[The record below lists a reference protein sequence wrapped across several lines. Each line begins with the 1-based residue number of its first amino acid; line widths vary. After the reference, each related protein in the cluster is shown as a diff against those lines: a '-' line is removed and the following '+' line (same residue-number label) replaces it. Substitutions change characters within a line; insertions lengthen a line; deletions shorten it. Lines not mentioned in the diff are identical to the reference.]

1 MIPELGHFALA
12 MALALCL
19 AQTVLPMLGAQRR
32 DARLMA
38 AGGPLANAAMLSV
51 LVAFICLAT
60 SYAVNDTSVA
70 NVVQNSHSDKPMIYK
85 ITGTWG
91 NHEGSMVLWVLVLT
105 GCGAA
110 VATFG
115 RELPSVLQARVL
127 GVLGSIGMGFL
138 LFILL
143 TSNPFDRMWPPAPDG
158 QGLNPLLQ
166 DLGLAVH
173 PPLLYLGYVGTA
185 VTFAFAVA
193 ALIEGRVDAAWGA
206 WVRPWALA
214 SWAFLTCGIA
224 LGSWW
229 AYYELGWGGY
239 WFWDPVEN
247 SSLLPWLASTALIHS
262 AIVVEKRGALKIWTV
277 LLALLAF
284 ALSMMGTFLVRSGVL
299 NSVHTFAADPARGVF
314 ILAMLGLYVGGAFAL
329 FAWRAPAMVPQG
341 VFAPISREGA
351 LVLNNLLLC
360 CIAAVV
366 LVGTLYPL
374 FLDLIAGRMISV
386 GPPFFNMAT
395 APLAVPLIAAMALGP
410 LMPWKRAALWPVLQ
424 RLWWVALVAL
434 AGFVVAML
442 LTGQRVLPALGFGA
456 GLWLIAGAAAD
467 VLDRVGA
474 FRVGARAALNRARF
488 LPRAAWG
495 AALAHAGVGVTAL
508 GVAGMGLS
516 TETLVALNP
525 GQSARFAGYEWRLD
539 QVRDSPGPNFSARR
553 ADVSVLIDGQVAFVM
568 APARRTFPIGRT
580 TTTEAAIR
588 TNLMRDLYVVLGE
601 EREGGAVLRIHYN
614 PLAPWIWLG
623 AGVMALGA
631 GISLSDR
638 RVRVAAPNRRTV
650 GAPA

>member
-12 MALALCL
+12 MALAFCI
-19 AQTVLPMLGAQRR
+19 AQTALPLWGAQRR

-38 AGGPLANAAMLSV
+38 AAVPLANAAMLSV

-60 SYAVNDTSVA
+60 SYAVNDTSVV
-70 NVVQNSHSDKPMIYK
+70 NVVQNSHSAKPMIYK

-105 GCGAA
+105 LCGAA
-110 VATFG
+110 VAGFG
-115 RELPSVLQARVL
+115 RDLPSVLQARVL
-127 GVLGSIGMGFL
+127 GVLGAIAVGFL
-138 LFILL
+138 LFVLF
-143 TSNPFDRMWPPAPDG
+143 TSNPFDRVWPPAPDG

-166 DLGLAVH
+166 DFGLAVH

-214 SWAFLTCGIA
+214 SWGFLTCGIA

-247 SSLLPWLASTALIHS
+247 SSLLPWLASTALLHS
-262 AIVVEKRGALKIWTV
+262 AVVVEKRGALKVWTV
-277 LLALLAF
+277 FLALMAF

-314 ILAMLGLYVGGAFAL
+314 ILIMLGAFVGGAFAL
-329 FAWRAPAMVPQG
+329 FAWRAPAMAPQG
-341 VFAPISREGA
+341 VFAPVSREGA
-351 LVLNNLLLC
+351 LVLNNLLLS
-360 CIAAVV
+360 CITAVV

-395 APLAVPLIAAMALGP
+395 APLALPLIAAMALGP
-410 LMPWKRAALWPVLQ
+410 LMPWKRADLWPVMQ

-434 AGFVVAML
+434 AGFIIALVV
-442 LTGQRVLPALGFGA
+442 TGQRALPALGFAA
-456 GLWLIAGAAAD
+456 GLWLIFGAAAD
-467 VLDRVGA
+467 IIDRVRRA
-474 FRVGARAALNRARF
+474 EHPWARARA

-495 AALAHAGVGVTAL
+495 AAIAHAGMGVTAL
-508 GVAGMGLS
+508 GVAGMALS

-525 GQSARFAGYEWRLD
+525 GQSTSFAGYEWRLD
-539 QVRDSPGPNFSARR
+539 GVRDSPGPNFTARR
-553 ADVSVLIDGQVAFVM
+553 ADVSVLIDGSVVFTM
-568 APARRTFPIGRT
+568 TPAKRTFPVART

-588 TNLMRDLYVVLGE
+588 TNGMRDLYLVLGE
-601 EREGGAVLRIHYN
+601 EREGGAVLRIHHN
-614 PLAPWIWLG
+614 PLAPWIWFG
-623 AGVMALGA
+623 ALIMALGA
-631 GISLSDR
+631 ATSLSDR
-638 RVRVAAPNRRTV
+638 RVRVAAPSRRAV
-650 GAPA
+650 AAPA

>member
-12 MALALCL
+12 MALAFCI
-19 AQTVLPMLGAQRR
+19 AQTALPLWGAQRR

-38 AGGPLANAAMLSV
+38 AAVPLANAAMLSV

-60 SYAVNDTSVA
+60 SYAVNDTSVV
-70 NVVQNSHSDKPMIYK
+70 NVVQNSHSAKPMIYK

-105 GCGAA
+105 LCGAA
-110 VATFG
+110 VAGFG
-115 RELPSVLQARVL
+115 RDLPSVLQARVL
-127 GVLGSIGMGFL
+127 GVLGAIAVGFL
-138 LFILL
+138 LFVLF
-143 TSNPFDRMWPPAPDG
+143 TSNPFDRVWPPAPDG

-166 DLGLAVH
+166 DFGLAVH

-214 SWAFLTCGIA
+214 SWGFLTCGIA

-247 SSLLPWLASTALIHS
+247 SSLLPWLASTALLHS
-262 AIVVEKRGALKIWTV
+262 AIVVEKRGALKVWTV
-277 LLALLAF
+277 FLALMAF

-314 ILAMLGLYVGGAFAL
+314 ILIMLGAFVGGAFAL
-329 FAWRAPAMVPQG
+329 FAWRAPAMAPQG
-341 VFAPISREGA
+341 VFAPVSREGA
-351 LVLNNLLLC
+351 LVLNNLLLS
-360 CIAAVV
+360 CITAVV

-395 APLAVPLIAAMALGP
+395 APLALPLIAAMALGP
-410 LMPWKRAALWPVLQ
+410 LMPWKRADLWPVMQ

-434 AGFVVAML
+434 AGFIIALV
-442 LTGQRVLPALGFGA
+442 LTGQRALPALGFAA
-456 GLWLIAGAAAD
+456 GLWLIFGAAAD
-467 VLDRVGA
+467 IIDRVRRA
-474 FRVGARAALNRARF
+474 ANPWARARG

-495 AALAHAGVGVTAL
+495 AAIAHAGMGVTAL
-508 GVAGMGLS
+508 GVAGMALS
-516 TETLVALNP
+516 TETLVALDP
-525 GQSARFAGYEWRLD
+525 GQSTSFAGYEWRLD
-539 QVRDSPGPNFSARR
+539 GVRDSPGPNFTARR
-553 ADVSVLIDGQVAFVM
+553 AVVSVLVDGAVVFTM
-568 APARRTFPIGRT
+568 TPAKRTFPVART

-588 TNLMRDLYVVLGE
+588 TNGMRDLYLVLGE
-601 EREGGAVLRIHYN
+601 EREGGAVLRIHHN

-623 AGVMALGA
+623 ALIMALGA
-631 GISLSDR
+631 ATSLSDR
-638 RVRVAAPNRRTV
+638 RVRVAAPSRRAV
-650 GAPA
+650 AAPA

>member
-12 MALALCL
+12 MALAFCI
-19 AQTVLPMLGAQRR
+19 AQTALPLWGAQRR

-38 AGGPLANAAMLSV
+38 AAVPLANAAMLSV

-60 SYAVNDTSVA
+60 SYAVNDTSVV
-70 NVVQNSHSDKPMIYK
+70 NVVQNSHSAKPMIYK

-105 GCGAA
+105 LCGAA
-110 VATFG
+110 VAGFG
-115 RELPSVLQARVL
+115 RDLPSVLQARVL
-127 GVLGSIGMGFL
+127 GVLGAIAVGFL
-138 LFILL
+138 LFVLF
-143 TSNPFDRMWPPAPDG
+143 TSNPFDRVWPPAPDG

-166 DLGLAVH
+166 DFGLAVH

-214 SWAFLTCGIA
+214 SWGFLTCGIA

-247 SSLLPWLASTALIHS
+247 SSLLPWLASTALLHS
-262 AIVVEKRGALKIWTV
+262 AVVVEKRGALKVWTV
-277 LLALLAF
+277 FLALMAF

-314 ILAMLGLYVGGAFAL
+314 ILIMLGAFVGGAFAL
-329 FAWRAPAMVPQG
+329 FAWRAPAMAPQG
-341 VFAPISREGA
+341 VFAPVSREGA
-351 LVLNNLLLC
+351 LVLNNLLLS
-360 CIAAVV
+360 CITAVV

-395 APLAVPLIAAMALGP
+395 APLALPLIAAMALGP
-410 LMPWKRAALWPVLQ
+410 LMPWKRADLWPVMQ

-434 AGFVVAML
+434 AGFIIALV
-442 LTGQRVLPALGFGA
+442 LTGQRALPALGFAA
-456 GLWLIAGAAAD
+456 GLWLIFGAAAD
-467 VLDRVGA
+467 IIDRVRRA
-474 FRVGARAALNRARF
+474 EHPWARARA

-495 AALAHAGVGVTAL
+495 AAIAHAGMGVTAL
-508 GVAGMGLS
+508 GVAGMALS

-525 GQSARFAGYEWRLD
+525 GQSTSFAGYEWRLD
-539 QVRDSPGPNFSARR
+539 GVRDSPGPNFTARR
-553 ADVSVLIDGQVAFVM
+553 ADVSVLIDGAVVFTM
-568 APARRTFPIGRT
+568 TPAKRTFPVART

-588 TNLMRDLYVVLGE
+588 TNGMRDLYLVLGE
-601 EREGGAVLRIHYN
+601 EREGGAVLRIHHN
-614 PLAPWIWLG
+614 PLAPWIWFG
-623 AGVMALGA
+623 ALIMALGA
-631 GISLSDR
+631 ATSLSDR
-638 RVRVAAPNRRTV
+638 RVRVAAPSRRAV
-650 GAPA
+650 AAPA

>member
-1 MIPELGHFALA
+1 MIPEFGHLALA
-12 MALALCL
+12 MALAFCL
-19 AQTVLPMLGAQRR
+19 AQCALPLWGAHTR

-70 NVVQNSHSDKPMIYK
+70 NVVQNSHSDKPMLYK
-85 ITGTWG
+85 LTGTWG

-105 GCGAA
+105 LCGGA
-110 VATFG
+110 VAGFG
-115 RELPSVLQARVL
+115 RNLPSELQARVL
-127 GVLGSIGMGFL
+127 GVLGAVGTGFL
-138 LFILL
+138 LFILF
-143 TSNPFDRMWPPAPDG
+143 TSNPFERVWPPAPDG

-166 DLGLAVH
+166 DIGLALH

-247 SSLLPWLASTALIHS
+247 SSLLPWLASTALLHS

-277 LLALLAF
+277 FLALLAF

-314 ILAMLGLYVGGAFAL
+314 ILAMLGLFVGGAFAL

-341 VFAPISREGA
+341 VFAPVSREGA

-374 FLDLIAGRMISV
+374 FLDLLGGGMISV
-386 GPPFFNMAT
+386 GPPFFNLAT
-395 APLAVPLIAAMALGP
+395 APLALPLIAAMALGP
-410 LMPWKRAALWPVLQ
+410 LMPWKRASLWPVLQ
-424 RLWWVALVAL
+424 RLWWVALLAAGGFCATLAL
-434 AGFVVAML
+434 IGWNP
-442 LTGQRVLPALGFGA
+442 LPALGFAA
-456 GLWLIAGAAAD
+456 GLWLIGGAVAD
-467 VLDRVGA
+467 IWDRI
-474 FRVGARAALNRARF
+474 RANPWPRARN
-488 LPRAAWG
+488 LPRSAWG
-495 AALAHAGVGVTAL
+495 AAIAHAGLGITAL
-508 GVAGMGLS
+508 GVAGMALA
-516 TETLVALNP
+516 TETLVGLSP

-539 QVRDSPGPNFSARR
+539 GVRDAPGANFTARR
-553 ADVSVLIDGQVAFVM
+553 ADVSVLVDGRVAFTM
-568 APARRTFPIGRT
+568 TPAKRTFPVART

-588 TNLMRDLYVVLGE
+588 TNGMRDLYLVLGE
-601 EREGGAVLRIHYN
+601 ERDGGAVLRIHHN
-614 PLAPWIWLG
+614 PLAPWIWFG
-623 AGVMALGA
+623 AYIMALGA

-638 RVRVAAPNRRTV
+638 RVRVAAPNRRTAE
-650 GAPA
+650 APA

>member
-12 MALALCL
+12 MALAFCL
-19 AQTVLPMLGAQRR
+19 AQTVLPMLGAHQR

-38 AGGPLANAAMLSV
+38 AGTPLANAAMLSV
-51 LVAFICLAT
+51 LVAFICLVT
-60 SYAVNDTSVA
+60 SYAVNDTSVV

-91 NHEGSMVLWVLVLT
+91 NHEGSMVLWVLVLAL
-105 GCGAA
+105 CGAA
-110 VATFG
+110 VAGFG

-127 GVLGSIGMGFL
+127 AVLGAIGAGFL

-143 TSNPFDRMWPPAPDG
+143 TSNPFDRVWPPAPDG

-166 DLGLAVH
+166 DFGLAVH

-214 SWAFLTCGIA
+214 SWGFLTCGIA

-247 SSLLPWLASTALIHS
+247 SSLLPWLASTALLHS

-277 LLALLAF
+277 FLALMAF
-284 ALSMMGTFLVRSGVL
+284 ALSMRGTFLVRSGVL

-314 ILAMLGLYVGGAFAL
+314 ILAMLGLFVGGAFLL

-351 LVLNNLLLC
+351 LVLNNLLLS
-360 CIAAVV
+360 CITAVV

-386 GPPFFNMAT
+386 GPPFFNLAT
-395 APLAVPLIAAMALGP
+395 APLALPLIAAMALGP
-410 LMPWKRAALWPVLQ
+410 MMPWKRAALWPVMQ

-434 AGFVVAML
+434 AGFIVALL
-442 LTGQRVLPALGFGA
+442 LTGQQALPALGFAA
-456 GLWLIAGAAAD
+456 GLWLIFGAVAD
-467 VLDRVGA
+467 IMDRI
-474 FRVGARAALNRARF
+474 RANPWVRAKR
-488 LPRAAWG
+488 LPRSAWG
-495 AALAHAGVGVTAL
+495 AAIAHAGMGVTVL
-508 GVAGMGLS
+508 GVAGMALS
-516 TETLVALNP
+516 TETLVALDP

-539 QVRDSPGPNFSARR
+539 GVRDSPGPNFTARR
-553 ADVSVLIDGQVAFVM
+553 ADVSVLVDGAVVFTM
-568 APARRTFPIGRT
+568 TPAKRTFPVART
-580 TTTEAAIR
+580 TTTEAAIT
-588 TNLMRDLYVVLGE
+588 TNGLRDLYVVLGE
-601 EREGGAVLRIHYN
+601 EREGGAVLRIHHN
-614 PLAPWIWLG
+614 PLAPWIWMG
-623 AGVMALGA
+623 ALVMALGA
-631 GISLSDR
+631 TTSLSDR
-638 RVRVAAPNRRTV
+638 RVRVAAPNRR
-650 GAPA
+650 PAGLPA